1 VLVLLGALLDLKRV
15 KDAFASVAVLLSG
28 MLWAGAALAVLEIK
42 ISIVN
47 FIGIPI
53 LLGIGVDV
61 VIHLQHRLREE
72 GPGGVLRVLATTG
85 WAAGV
90 SVTTTALSFA
100 SLAFASSKG
109 IQSLGLLVLVGLAS
123 VTFCAFA
130 MLPIGWMAAWKD
142 QADKDRRSGQPE
154 RDKPVE

>member
-1 VLVLLGALLDLKRV
+1 
-15 KDAFASVAVLLSG
+15 
-28 MLWAGAALAVLEIK
+28 MLWPGAALAILNIK
-42 ISIVN
+42 LSIVN
-47 FIGIPI
+47 FVGIPI

-72 GPGGVLRVLATTG
+72 GPGGVLRTLATTG

-100 SLAFASSKG
+100 SLSFATSQG
-109 IQSLGLLVLVGLAS
+109 IQSLGLLVLVGLAV

-130 MLPIGWMAAWKD
+130 MLPVGWMAIWKD
-142 QADKDRRSGQPE
+142 QQEEEEASG
-154 RDKPVE
+154 RYTAV